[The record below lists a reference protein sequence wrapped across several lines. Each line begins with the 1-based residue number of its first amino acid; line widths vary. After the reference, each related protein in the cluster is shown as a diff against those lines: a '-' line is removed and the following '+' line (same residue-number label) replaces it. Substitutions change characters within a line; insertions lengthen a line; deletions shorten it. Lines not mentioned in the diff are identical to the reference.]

1 MSVRGGNTGLGERS
15 ETPDVSEPALDFTP
29 GDLKIKLPDEF
40 DGNRSKL
47 DPFLAQCELYMA
59 FNSHKFKTETQQV
72 LWIVTMLRGSAF
84 DWISPFL
91 IDYMKHKN
99 KNGQCTKT
107 MKKDT
112 IQYFQTMSGFG
123 QGIRQVFGDIEE
135 EATAERNLG
144 HLKQRGSAAG
154 YAANFQQLAAKT
166 KWGKA
171 ALQHQF
177 YVGLKDTVKDEVAR
191 SDKPDDLQ
199 ELIALAVK
207 IDNRMYER
215 SLEKKGQYS
224 QEHKRKQPYNK
235 YHSPMQVDATVKVK
249 RHVSKEEMQK
259 RRDKKLCFECGLPGH
274 MASSHRKNGTTWKPR
289 KKQLH
294 ATGRG
299 VGYDLSKK
307 PTGQVCATQRRV
319 EDCFS
324 AYEVPKNDRVR
335 RRQLLDI
342 SEEQSGEETNTQVEE
357 DTSSEEDEEPASP
370 GWREAIPAPTENRI
384 PIPLGWPAGWPR
396 RGEIWEVVQ
405 REIFPRGNGIREWML
420 ILQNDNNESDIRW
433 REPGGAFAGTP
444 DWGTRWEVVFQD
456 SRRIG
461 WREVDGTKTYMLRLP
476 SGENE
481 PEAEEPEEGQ
491 TWELIIQGRTERL
504 WMNTEDETW
513 LYRESH
519 PMGCAHGFEVG
530 QVYRVRLEDKANGTQ
545 RQWLNVLWEHHE
557 LAAQGKDERQLVI
570 GTELVNIEKKK
581 IYKVKAM
588 IDSGATGN
596 FISPD
601 VVSMFEIDTRV
612 KTAPYELLVVNGEAI
627 NANEGIVDVETK
639 ELVMEMPGGHLERIT
654 MDVVPIGQHEVILGM
669 PWIKQHNPQIDWEKS
684 TLSLDR
690 CTHKCPRIQRGR
702 SELIPLQDPGEV
714 CATSQGKESGY
725 TSEEERDP
733 LLKQIPKEYHEFVN
747 MFREET
753 GIEALPQHGQ
763 WDHDIPLEEGKEPP
777 FSPIYQMSEADLG
790 TLREYID
797 ENLKKGFIR
806 PSSSPAG
813 SPVLFVPKKDGKKRL
828 CVDYRKLNAITTK
841 DRYALPLADEL
852 RDRLSG
858 AKVFTKLDL
867 RGAYNLVR
875 MKKGEEWKTAFR
887 CRYGHF
893 EYQVMPFGLTNAPA
907 TCMRMMN
914 DILRDYLDKI
924 CIAYLD
930 DILVYSKT
938 AQQHIKDVKEVLMAL
953 MKAQLLCKP
962 EKCEFHKEKVEF
974 LGYVVT
980 PGGLSMDPTKV
991 NTILDWNQPTNV
1003 KEVQSFL
1010 GFANFYRRFVMG
1022 YSAIAAPLTEL
1033 TKKDKE
1039 FEWTTAAQ
1047 GAFDRLKQAFTR
1059 APILLTFDPEKPI
1072 VVETDA
1078 SDYALGA
1085 VLSQQGESKK

>member
-1 MSVRGGNTGLGERS
+1 M
-15 ETPDVSEPALDFTP
+15 
-29 GDLKIKLPDEF
+29 
-40 DGNRSKL
+40 
-47 DPFLAQCELYMA
+47 
-59 FNSHKFKTETQQV
+59 
-72 LWIVTMLRGSAF
+72 
-84 DWISPFL
+84 
-91 IDYMKHKN
+91 
-99 KNGQCTKT
+99 
-107 MKKDT
+107 
-112 IQYFQTMSGFG
+112 
-123 QGIRQVFGDIEE
+123 
-135 EATAERNLG
+135 
-144 HLKQRGSAAG
+144 
-154 YAANFQQLAAKT
+154 
-166 KWGKA
+166 
-171 ALQHQF
+171 
-177 YVGLKDTVKDEVAR
+177 
-191 SDKPDDLQ
+191 
-199 ELIALAVK
+199 
-207 IDNRMYER
+207 
-215 SLEKKGQYS
+215 
-224 QEHKRKQPYNK
+224 
-235 YHSPMQVDATVKVK
+235 
-249 RHVSKEEMQK
+249 
-259 RRDKKLCFECGLPGH
+259 
-274 MASSHRKNGTTWKPR
+274 
-289 KKQLH
+289 
-294 ATGRG
+294 
-299 VGYDLSKK
+299 
-307 PTGQVCATQRRV
+307 
-319 EDCFS
+319 
-324 AYEVPKNDRVR
+324 
-335 RRQLLDI
+335 
-342 SEEQSGEETNTQVEE
+342 
-357 DTSSEEDEEPASP
+357 
-370 GWREAIPAPTENRI
+370 
-384 PIPLGWPAGWPR
+384 
-396 RGEIWEVVQ
+396 
-405 REIFPRGNGIREWML
+405 
-420 ILQNDNNESDIRW
+420 
-433 REPGGAFAGTP
+433 
-444 DWGTRWEVVFQD
+444 
-456 SRRIG
+456 
-461 WREVDGTKTYMLRLP
+461 
-476 SGENE
+476 
-481 PEAEEPEEGQ
+481 
-491 TWELIIQGRTERL
+491 
-504 WMNTEDETW
+504 
-513 LYRESH
+513 
-519 PMGCAHGFEVG
+519 
-530 QVYRVRLEDKANGTQ
+530 
-545 RQWLNVLWEHHE
+545 
-557 LAAQGKDERQLVI
+557 
-570 GTELVNIEKKK
+570 
-581 IYKVKAM
+581 
-588 IDSGATGN
+588 
-596 FISPD
+596 
-601 VVSMFEIDTRV
+601 
-612 KTAPYELLVVNGEAI
+612 
-627 NANEGIVDVETK
+627 
-639 ELVMEMPGGHLERIT
+639 
-654 MDVVPIGQHEVILGM
+654 
-669 PWIKQHNPQIDWEKS
+669 
-684 TLSLDR
+684 
-690 CTHKCPRIQRGR
+690 
-702 SELIPLQDPGEV
+702 
-714 CATSQGKESGY
+714 
-725 TSEEERDP
+725 
-733 LLKQIPKEYHEFVN
+733 KQIPKEYHEFVN

-828 CVDYRKLNAITTK
+828 CVDYRKLNAITMK

-867 RGAYNLVR
+867 RGAYNLIR

-914 DILRDYLDKI
+914 DILRDYLDKM